1 MSLFDKIRLSIA
13 KRKYSD
19 IVQLHQQLDYLN
31 VPHDLLQAFDG
42 FQVLVLMAYGD
53 INSPTFQLHTN
64 SVIQHQFSYGLEAY
78 GFGNREVAGYLTVE
92 KAAEMI
98 QDYVWDGEN
107 AGVRNVTAGRDEGA

>member
-1 MSLFDKIRLSIA
+1 MSLFDKIRLPIA

-31 VPHDLLQAFDG
+31 VPHDFLQAFDG

-53 INSPTFQLHTN
+53 INSPNFQLHTN

-78 GFGNREVAGYLTVE
+78 GFGNREMAWYLTIE

-98 QDYVWDGEN
+98 QDYVRDAEN
-107 AGVRNVTAGRDEGA
+107 AGFRNVSERRDECG

>member
-53 INSPTFQLHTN
+53 INSPNFQYRVN
-64 SVIQHQFSYGLEAY
+64 SVIQHSYSYGLEVS
-78 GFGNREVAGYLTVE
+78 GFGEREIKGYQTVE
-92 KAAEMI
+92 GVIEII
-98 QDYVWDGEN
+98 QDYIRDAEN
-107 AGVRNVTAGRDEGA
+107 VGFRNVSEGRDEGG

>member
-1 MSLFDKIRLSIA
+1 MSLFDNIWLTPA

-19 IVQLHQQLDYLN
+19 IVQLHQQLDYLH
-31 VPHDLLQAFDG
+31 VPHDFLQAFDG

-53 INSPTFQLHTN
+53 VESPDFQLHTN

-98 QDYVWDGEN
+98 QDYVWDAEN
-107 AGVRNVTAGRDEGA
+107 AGFRNGTAGRDEGA

>member
-1 MSLFDKIRLSIA
+1 MSLYEKIRLCIA
-13 KRKYSD
+13 KRKYPD

-53 INSPTFQLHTN
+53 INSPNFQIHTN

-78 GFGNREVAGYLTVE
+78 GFGNREVTAYLTVE
-92 KAAEMI
+92 KAADMI
-98 QDYVWDGEN
+98 QDYVRDAEN
-107 AGVRNVTAGRDEGA
+107 AGFRNVSEGRDEGG

>member
-1 MSLFDKIRLSIA
+1 MSLFDNIRLATA

-19 IVQLHQQLDYLN
+19 IVQLHQQLDYLH
-31 VPHDLLQAFDG
+31 VPHDFLQAFDG

-53 INSPTFQLHTN
+53 VESPDFQLHTN

-92 KAAEMI
+92 KAAKMI
-98 QDYVWDGEN
+98 QDYVRDAEN
-107 AGVRNVTAGRDEGA
+107 AGFRNVTAGRDECA

>member
-1 MSLFDKIRLSIA
+1 MSQLDKIRLSIA
-13 KRKYSD
+13 KRKYHD
-19 IVQLHQQLDYLN
+19 VVQLHQQLDYLN
-31 VPHDLLQAFDG
+31 VPHDFLPAFDG

-53 INSPTFQLHTN
+53 INSPNFQLHTN

-98 QDYVWDGEN
+98 QDYVWDAEN
-107 AGVRNVTAGRDEGA
+107 AGFRNVSEGRDEGG